1 MNFETFME
9 SIKKHI
15 KEYLPESY
23 QDAQVTI
30 QEQRKL
36 NNRYMGF
43 TVIRQGDDRIPTIN
57 LTDLYRQYNENP
69 QFRITDV
76 LEQISQIIQREPE
89 RFDVSRLTQYDE
101 AKKHLFM
108 RVSNI
113 EENLQV
119 LGSVPY
125 VERADL
131 AITFHIAVEEN
142 EAGRASAIVTNQMME
157 TYGVTR
163 NQLYK
168 DALANSPVIAPARI
182 NNLGELL
189 GRMTLDG
196 MREMGASEEEIREAK
211 ERMDEANQD
220 NPLIVVTNE
229 TGIDGAAAVFYTG
242 VMDQLGEEIK
252 GDFFILPSSVHEIIV
267 APDDG
272 RLSYPELKEMV
283 TEINETQVAPADRL
297 TDEVY
302 HYDTRDRIFEKAES
316 FAARKRV
323 KEQDIGKQRAVKETA
338 AEKAVHPER
347 IKHKSAEMTL

>member
-1 MNFETFME
+1 M
-9 SIKKHI
+9 
-15 KEYLPESY
+15 
-23 QDAQVTI
+23 
-30 QEQRKL
+30 
-36 NNRYMGF
+36 
-43 TVIRQGDDRIPTIN
+43 
-57 LTDLYRQYNENP
+57 
-69 QFRITDV
+69 
-76 LEQISQIIQREPE
+76 
-89 RFDVSRLTQYDE
+89 SRLTQYEE

-119 LGSVPY
+119 LDNVPY

-272 RLSYPELKEMV
+272 RLYYPELKEMV
-283 TEINETQVAPADRL
+283 TEINETQVAPEDRL

-316 FAARKRV
+316 FATRKRV
-323 KEQDIGKQRAVKETA
+323 KEQDIGKQDPVKETA

-347 IKHKSAEMTL
+347 IKHKSTDMEL